1 MLSLEQRRRR
11 TPVSLLSTYS
21 HLSFNNNDNAHRSR
35 PPRLPRRAGG
45 AGPRGA
51 RGRGTATIF
60 SQTSVRAIDVGSFFA
75 SVASLLRLLLGPLGL
90 FFCSDMQI
98 RRGFGFISSEGGSG
112 AGQER
117 GFRKAMESRR
127 GQTEATTTA
136 VEKEKMLSSQW
147 ISLVLL
153 LRGLSLPLRP
163 ASVWITVLVL
173 YGSSSAVNNSLLA
186 SSLSPPQ

>member
-1 MLSLEQRRRR
+1 MLTALGRRG
-11 TPVSLLSTYS
+11 S
-21 HLSFNNNDNAHRSR
+21 
-35 PPRLPRRAGG
+35 
-45 AGPRGA
+45 RGA
-51 RGRGTATIF
+51 LAALARAARGGE
-60 SQTSVRAIDVGSFFA
+60 VRRLFFPKRQSERSTMGSFFA

>member
-60 SQTSVRAIDVGSFFA
+60 SQTSVRAIDDGFFFRIGREPFA
-75 SVASLLRLLLGPLGL
+75 PFAWPSWPLFLQRYAHTTRLRVFQQRGR
-90 FFCSDMQI
+90 I
-98 RRGFGFISSEGGSG
+98 RRGTRE
-112 AGQER
+112 
-117 GFRKAMESRR
+117 
-127 GQTEATTTA
+127 
-136 VEKEKMLSSQW
+136 
-147 ISLVLL
+147 
-153 LRGLSLPLRP
+153 GLSQGDGIETRANGSDDVGRRERKDAFLSMDLPRSALARTLSP
-163 ASVWITVLVL
+163 
-173 YGSSSAVNNSLLA
+173 SSSRERVDYGACALRLQQRS
-186 SSLSPPQ
+186 